1 MTRPY
6 PLESFDLPDRPRPSG
21 ASRGEGALFGTAS
34 FGTGPLATGPAGA
47 DPAGT
52 AAPAD
57 IEEERLAAFE
67 KGYRAG
73 WDDASAAH
81 SEEQGRIAADLARNL
96 QDLSFTYHEAHAAMQ
111 RETADLLRGMLD
123 RVLPSAMHGALA
135 ETILQR
141 VGTALGAGAT
151 PVEIIVA
158 PGNLARVEALV
169 ADRPAPPLRL
179 RAEPSLGDGQ
189 ALLRLGAAE
198 ERVDYDALIGELAAM
213 VDRYCEDLAAAAPRG
228 EAAHG

>member
-6 PLESFDLPDRPRPSG
+6 PLEIFDVPDRARPG
-21 ASRGEGALFGTAS
+21 PGAS
-34 FGTGPLATGPAGA
+34 FGPGNSAPGAAATRPASA
-47 DPAGT
+47 EDTPA
-52 AAPAD
+52 PPD
-57 IEEERLAAFE
+57 MEEERLAAFE

-111 RETADLLRGMLD
+111 RETADLLRSMLD
-123 RVLPSAMHGALA
+123 RVLPSAMHAALA
-135 ETILQR
+135 ETILAR
-141 VGTALGAGAT
+141 VGDALGAGAT
-151 PVEIIVA
+151 PVEIVVA
-158 PGNLARVEALV
+158 PGNVARVEALV

-189 ALLRLGAAE
+189 AFLRLGSAE
-198 ERVDYDALIGELAAM
+198 ERVDYDGLMAELAAM
-213 VDRYCEDLAAAAPRG
+213 VDRYCDEVAAVAPRQ
-228 EAAHG
+228 EVAHG